1 MKPLLSYMP
10 AFPSKPQPKSSG
22 ASSDRRGSRRFWS
35 LALACLL
42 GLGANSG
49 NAQDNSPEDDDLR
62 TRVEE
67 LERTNRDLIRALRDQ
82 HGLDLDDQED
92 DESTEGGLQYYEIA
106 DKADDKKKDDS
117 GKGTEK
123 KEKKESKP
131 EDEWYEVGS
140 DLSMSASWNN
150 GLELAT
156 KNKDF
161 RVHVGGRTQFD
172 SSWFAVPE
180 NVNDDPTLRNP
191 IRDGVDFRRAR
202 LRVDGTMWEQIEWA
216 AEFDFVNSAGATSA
230 FPGVTNANSLVAPTD
245 LWWTFTKLPVVG
257 NMRVGNQKE
266 PIGFEHLTSS
276 RFLNFME
283 RSFNQDAFY
292 GGFVN
297 GFSPGIQFFDTAF
310 EERTTWALG
319 VFKPSNNLFGYSA
332 ENGTYSITGRLTWLP
347 WYVDD
352 GRGLLHLGASARQA
366 GMENST
372 YRWRTRGPERAGLSA
387 LWPLYADT
395 GIIEG
400 DNMQQY
406 NFEMAS
412 VLGPWTFAAEYLINP
427 IHNAAFYNKP
437 TVGTAIYQGGYVEA
451 LYFLTGEFREY
462 RRAGGSFERV
472 IPHENAFFTNSGDGT
487 TGGLGAW
494 QIGFRYNYLDLNDKG
509 LNGGILHDYTAG
521 LNWFLNPNMKV
532 QFNYSITDRQSI
544 IARHDG
550 VIQGFGMRLAHD
562 F

>member
-1 MKPLLSYMP
+1 
-10 AFPSKPQPKSSG
+10 
-22 ASSDRRGSRRFWS
+22 
-35 LALACLL
+35 
-42 GLGANSG
+42 
-49 NAQDNSPEDDDLR
+49 
-62 TRVEE
+62 
-67 LERTNRDLIRALRDQ
+67 
-82 HGLDLDDQED
+82 
-92 DESTEGGLQYYEIA
+92 
-106 DKADDKKKDDS
+106 
-117 GKGTEK
+117 
-123 KEKKESKP
+123 
-131 EDEWYEVGS
+131 
-140 DLSMSASWNN
+140 MSASWNN

-172 SSWFAVPE
+172 SSWFIVPE
-180 NVNDDPTLRNP
+180 NVNDDPSLRNP
-191 IRDGVDFRRAR
+191 IHDGVDFRRAR

-216 AEFDFVNSAGATSA
+216 AEFDVVNSAGASPA
-230 FPGVTNANSLVAPTD
+230 FPGVANATSLVAPTD

-310 EERTTWALG
+310 EERTTWAIG
-319 VFKPSNNLFGYSA
+319 VFKPGNNLFASSV
-332 ENGTYSITGRLTWLP
+332 ENRVYSITGRLTWLP
-347 WYVDD
+347 LYVDD

-400 DNMQQY
+400 DNQQQY
-406 NFEMAS
+406 NFELAS
-412 VLGPWTFAAEYLINP
+412 VLGPWTFTAEYLFNP
-427 IHNAAFYNKP
+427 IHNAALYNKP
-437 TVGTAIYQGGYVEA
+437 TVGTAIYHGGYVEV

-462 RRAGGSFERV
+462 RRAGGIFERV
-472 IPHENAFFTNSGDGT
+472 IPHENAFFTKSGDGT

-494 QIGFRYNYLDLNDKG
+494 QVGLRYNYLDLNDKG
-509 LNGGILHDYTAG
+509 LNGGILNDYTAG

-532 QFNYSITDRQSI
+532 QINYSITDRQSVV
-544 IARHDG
+544 AKYDG
-550 VIQGFGMRLAHD
+550 IIQGFGMRLAHD